1 VLTSHPSGP
10 GNRDDGPVGIAPSGG
25 LAPAASHGN
34 PTMHHS
40 SAGEAVQPRCR
51 SHSAP
56 VRHRALRLHPVPE
69 SHGPAM
75 TLAFHEVETGVLPPE
90 GHPTILI
97 IDDDPASRDW
107 LAATLSVE
115 GFDVVTADGGAEG
128 IARVRSVDA
137 ALILLNM
144 QLVDSQG
151 LSVFRT
157 ITSLSSVPVIM
168 VTDRDD
174 EIDAVLS
181 LEAGAA
187 DHITKPPRPRELT
200 ARIRAVLRRV
210 GRPEA
215 GPVRPP
221 APVDVFTLGPVCIDL
236 SRRQANVRGLAA
248 ELSRKEFDLLA
259 LLVSEAGHVVTR
271 QQCMERIWRDKLMG
285 DSRTLDTH
293 VKRLRKKVERHPAEP
308 EHVLTVRGIG
318 YRFNP

>member
-1 VLTSHPSGP
+1 
-10 GNRDDGPVGIAPSGG
+10 
-25 LAPAASHGN
+25 
-34 PTMHHS
+34 
-40 SAGEAVQPRCR
+40 
-51 SHSAP
+51 
-56 VRHRALRLHPVPE
+56 
-69 SHGPAM
+69 M
-75 TLAFHEVETGVLPPE
+75 TLAFREVEAGVLPPE

-115 GFDVVTADGGAEG
+115 GFDVVTADDGAEG
-128 IARVRSVDA
+128 IALVSTVSPS
-137 ALILLNM
+137 LILLDM

-157 ITSLSSVPVIM
+157 IAALSSVPVIM
-168 VTDRDD
+168 VTARDD
-174 EIDAVLS
+174 ELDAVLS

-210 GRPEA
+210 GRPEH
-215 GPVRPP
+215 GPSRPSSP
-221 APVDVFTLGPVCIDL
+221 EGVFTLGPVCIDL
-236 SRRQANVRGLAA
+236 SRREANVRGRAV

-271 QQCMERIWRDKLMG
+271 KQCMERIWRDKKMG

-293 VKRLRKKVERHPAEP
+293 VKRLRKKVERHPGQP

>member
-1 VLTSHPSGP
+1 
-10 GNRDDGPVGIAPSGG
+10 
-25 LAPAASHGN
+25 
-34 PTMHHS
+34 
-40 SAGEAVQPRCR
+40 
-51 SHSAP
+51 
-56 VRHRALRLHPVPE
+56 
-69 SHGPAM
+69 M
-75 TLAFHEVETGVLPPE
+75 TLAFREVEAGVLPPG

-115 GFDVVTADGGAEG
+115 GFDVVTADDGAEG
-128 IARVRSVDA
+128 IALVGTVSPS
-137 ALILLNM
+137 LILLDM

-151 LSVFRT
+151 LSVFRA
-157 ITSLSSVPVIM
+157 IAGQSSVPVIM
-168 VTDRDD
+168 VTARDD
-174 EIDAVLS
+174 ELDAVLS

-210 GRPEA
+210 GRPE
-215 GPVRPP
+215 PVTSRPASP
-221 APVDVFTLGPVCIDL
+221 EGVFTLGPVCIDL
-236 SRRQANVRGLAA
+236 SRREANVRGRAV

-271 QQCMERIWRDKLMG
+271 KQCMERIWRDKKMG

-293 VKRLRKKVERHPAEP
+293 VKRLRKKVERHPGQP